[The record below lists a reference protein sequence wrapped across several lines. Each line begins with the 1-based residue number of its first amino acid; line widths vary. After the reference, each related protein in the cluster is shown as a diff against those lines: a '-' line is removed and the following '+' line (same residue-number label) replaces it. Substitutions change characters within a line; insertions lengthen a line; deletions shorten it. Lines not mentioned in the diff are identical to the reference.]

1 MQAEFD
7 KIPDGAK
14 TIAQRRRKEELER
27 EIQIANKSISGLKN
41 KLRELDALHR

>member
-1 MQAEFD
+1 MAEFD

-27 EIQIANKSISGLKN
+27 EIQTSNKNISGLRN
-41 KLRELDALHR
+41 RLRELDALHK